1 MSHLHFIDSPLADV
15 QLNVYLTTAYY
26 ADLWPRKTFSG
37 LLWVLPTSPNDHI
50 FSKTGLD
57 RALSQTKSG
66 VESFAGKG
74 GQVKKCKAP
83 FGPFRFLVPDPVSLA
98 NPKTWS

>member
-26 ADLWPRKTFSG
+26 ADLWPRRTFSG

-50 FSKTGLD
+50 FSKT
-57 RALSQTKSG
+57 AL
-66 VESFAGKG
+66 
-74 GQVKKCKAP
+74 
-83 FGPFRFLVPDPVSLA
+83 
-98 NPKTWS
+98 